1 MRRLRVQAFVLG
13 GALAAVSLP
22 GGELRTLRMEYVHS
36 GDASGESFALSR
48 LILEG
53 PWPGPPDRRIDE
65 TNLGRYLFEVRDRAT
80 NRLVYSRGFASV

>member
-22 GGELRTLRMEYVHS
+22 GGEVRTLRMEYVHS
-36 GDASGESFALSR
+36 GDASAESFALSR

-53 PWPGPPDRRIDE
+53 P
-65 TNLGRYLFEVRDRAT
+65 
-80 NRLVYSRGFASV
+80 